1 MSEASGEQ
9 KNKSHANEK
18 SADFSTA
25 KEITAAI
32 NIFAFHFWPM
42 TKIKDTAAGN
52 KPRQIFS
59 AKQKD
64 AERKREWPKIISF
77 FSRGKIMA
85 GALFLGQEKKQQ
97 K

>member
-1 MSEASGEQ
+1 LADD
-9 KNKSHANEK
+9 KNKRHGGGK
-18 SADFSTA
+18 
-25 KEITAAI
+25 
-32 NIFAFHFWPM
+32 
-42 TKIKDTAAGN
+42 N

-64 AERKREWPKIISF
+64 AEIKREWPKIISF